1 MQLNS
6 AQQKAVE
13 HAEGPLMIL
22 AGAGAGKTRVITHR
36 IVHLI
41 KQGVAPDAILAL
53 TFTNKAAR
61 EMRERVEALITADKD
76 INRPVSAQATG
87 MPLPFVSTFHALGVW
102 LLRKHARELGLSR
115 HFTIFDRADSMRVVK
130 QAIKALGLDPK
141 HIEPR
146 SILSALSRQKGE
158 GVSASEYQADIGDTW
173 NHTVGRVWQ
182 EYDRRLNEEGAL
194 DFDDLLLHT
203 YRLLRDNEHARR
215 ACHAR
220 WTHVHIDEYQD
231 TNGIQFALTQ
241 LLVSTAHNNIC
252 VVGDID
258 QCLVAGTRIT
268 MADGAQKRIEHVRK
282 GDTLHSN
289 HGSGAYKPSKVMR
302 VHKKQRHG
310 KLVRIIT
317 ASGKKLEST
326 PEHMHFAGYVP
337 GESPQRFF
345 TYLMYKRNSGWRL
358 GTSQTYTRGARTACV
373 GFVQRSNQEH
383 ADATWV
389 IAAHTTPEEAR
400 ELEYVLSLRYRL
412 PTVPFVARVGG
423 SRNGYVHNQQ
433 ALDRIFASFDTE
445 YSARKLMREYGLS
458 REHPHHA
465 PQSRNGNR
473 NRIVLTL
480 CGEKRAGPPLH
491 RIAMVGNDT
500 KRKQLLASL
509 GLSVRPAKP
518 GSRSWRFETAHA
530 NWNVVCALAE
540 RIRSA
545 MPECEIA
552 YRARLGNMNTSANTR
567 RACSLPFMPAAS
579 VREGMVVCNDTGQWD
594 TITHVEHIEKGVH
607 TVYDIDVERVHNYV
621 ANGLVTHNSIYSW
634 RGAHLEN
641 LLSFEDA
648 FPNTTV
654 VVLEENYRSTQTILR
669 AANTVIEKN
678 VRRKEKTLFTRNHE
692 GDPILCYSARSEDD
706 EAQFIVTQAAKL
718 VQQGASPRDI
728 AVLYR
733 ANFQSRALEQAF
745 MYAGVPYQV
754 LGTRFFDRKEV
765 KDVLS
770 YIRAALNPKG
780 HGDVARIIATPPRG
794 IGKMTLAKMI
804 EGKEH
809 ELTPA
814 AQKKVSDFHALLAAI
829 AAHASKER
837 PSDTVRFVIEK
848 AGLARVLKKGTEED
862 QERLE
867 NMKELATLAA
877 KYDALSPEE
886 GMAKLLEDAAL
897 ATDQDSLERN
907 HNAVKLM
914 TIHASKGL
922 EFDSVFITGLED
934 GLFPH
939 ERLDD
944 DADDEEERRL
954 FYVALTRARVRVFL
968 SHALVRTVYG
978 SQTLQSP
985 SPFLEDIDEELIEYV
1000 NESSSRSGQAGERS
1014 IDLIDF

>member
-1 MQLNS
+1 MKLNS
-6 AQQKAVE
+6 AQQQAVE

-36 IVHLI
+36 MVHLI
-41 KQGVAPDAILAL
+41 KQGTPPDAILAL

-61 EMRERVEALITADKD
+61 EMRERVEALINADKD

-115 HFTIFDRADSMRVVK
+115 HFTIFDRADSMRAIK

-141 HIEPR
+141 QIEPR
-146 SILSALSRQKGE
+146 SILSTISRQKGE

-241 LLVSTAHNNIC
+241 LLVSATHNNIC

-258 QCLVAGTRIT
+258 QTI
-268 MADGAQKRIEHVRK
+268 
-282 GDTLHSN
+282 
-289 HGSGAYKPSKVMR
+289 
-302 VHKKQRHG
+302 
-310 KLVRIIT
+310 
-317 ASGKKLEST
+317 
-326 PEHMHFAGYVP
+326 
-337 GESPQRFF
+337 
-345 TYLMYKRNSGWRL
+345 
-358 GTSQTYTRGARTACV
+358 YT
-373 GFVQRSNQEH
+373 
-383 ADATWV
+383 
-389 IAAHTTPEEAR
+389 
-400 ELEYVLSLRYRL
+400 
-412 PTVPFVARVGG
+412 
-423 SRNGYVHNQQ
+423 
-433 ALDRIFASFDTE
+433 
-445 YSARKLMREYGLS
+445 
-458 REHPHHA
+458 
-465 PQSRNGNR
+465 
-473 NRIVLTL
+473 
-480 CGEKRAGPPLH
+480 
-491 RIAMVGNDT
+491 
-500 KRKQLLASL
+500 
-509 GLSVRPAKP
+509 
-518 GSRSWRFETAHA
+518 
-530 NWNVVCALAE
+530 
-540 RIRSA
+540 
-545 MPECEIA
+545 
-552 YRARLGNMNTSANTR
+552 
-567 RACSLPFMPAAS
+567 
-579 VREGMVVCNDTGQWD
+579 
-594 TITHVEHIEKGVH
+594 
-607 TVYDIDVERVHNYV
+607 
-621 ANGLVTHNSIYSW
+621 W

-641 LLSFEDA
+641 LLSFEDT

-654 VVLEENYRSTQTILR
+654 IVLEENYRSTQTILR

-678 VRRKEKTLFTRNHE
+678 VRRKEKTLFTHNHE
-692 GDPILCYSARSEDD
+692 GDSILCYSARSEED
-706 EAQFIVTQAAKL
+706 EAQFIVTQASKL
-718 VQQGASPRDI
+718 IQQGAPPRDI

-733 ANFQSRALEQAF
+733 ANFQSRVLEQAF

-765 KDVLS
+765 KDILS

-780 HGDVARIIATPPRG
+780 HGDIARIIATPPRG

-814 AQKKVSDFHALLAAI
+814 AQKKVTDFHALLAAI
-829 AAHASKER
+829 AAYASKER
-837 PSDTVRFVIEK
+837 PSDTIRFVIEK
-848 AGLARVLKKGTEED
+848 AGLARALKKGTEED

-867 NMKELATLAA
+867 NMKELATLAV

-886 GMAKLLEDAAL
+886 GIGKLLEDAAL

-922 EFDSVFITGLED
+922 EFEYVFITGLED

-985 SPFLEDIDEELIEYV
+985 SPFLEEIDEELIEYV
-1000 NESSSRSGQAGERS
+1000 NETSPRSGRAGERS